1 MNSRELPDRRRGGD
15 RRSSKRYSV
24 QIDLEWENDAGRHR
38 GTISDIS
45 ENGCFIL
52 SGVEVESGEQVKLF
66 LPIGDGMEVQFYG
79 EIANHTFEIGF
90 AVRFVGLTEA
100 QLQILR
106 GFLAGEENRS
116 SL

>member
-1 MNSRELPDRRRGGD
+1 MNSREIRDRRRGGD

-24 QIDLEWENDAGRHR
+24 NIDLEWENHSGRHR

-52 SGVEVESGEQVKLF
+52 SGVEVENGERISLF
-66 LPIGDGMEVQFYG
+66 LPIGDGMEIQFSG
-79 EIANHTFEIGF
+79 EIANYTFEIGF
-90 AVRFVGLTEA
+90 AVRFIELTPA

-106 GFLAGEENRS
+106 GFLEGEENRPVD
-116 SL
+116 